1 MASKLI
7 AIYAGRFHPFH
18 KGHKAVYDS
27 LVSKFGVSNVFVATS
42 DKQEPGTSPFT
53 FKEKSA
59 MMMLTGVPGSA
70 IKQEKSPYKPENTLS
85 SFDKNTAVIFA
96 VGQKDM
102 DENPRFKP
110 GTKKDGSPTYYQPLA
125 GKSAK
130 ELEGYEKH
138 GYLVVSPTVKF
149 SVLGKPA
156 TSATELRKEFTTLD
170 DEQRKEFIKDLF
182 GTYNDVIHK
191 VMNKRLAESMA
202 EGKSPHKKGTTKYKK
217 HMAAMHAEDKFEPH
231 TMYKDGKSKYAST
244 DKEHKDLGKKGWS
257 HDNPKTKKVE
267 EVTSDNKGVDL
278 VLPRGKIKVLKAE
291 DKDYD
296 RGVLIELLE
305 DGGYDM
311 AYWYNEFK
319 TYPVEVLVDGK
330 SIKKDAKKV
339 TMKYHPELE
348 EDFNYGD
355 KNDPKSGKSY
365 INRNHPEFRN
375 RVYGGDKGIIVK
387 QIKRLSNV
395 ITDISRLAKDKAID
409 KDTMATILSQLDQIK
424 DFLRGT
430 PVEEKFNRFLES
442 LYALNK
448 TDPMDSEI
456 LIQGLG
462 RMTLKQAVK
471 RVHDYADEIKNVAS
485 NSDPYWH
492 QTKLTHHIEML
503 GHYNKAV
510 QDAYKE
516 LANIRKKGGTR
527 SKGIDSSLTSE
538 AEVDGIEKDASEIK
552 LQGGITPQMIA
563 KQFPNVADKV
573 NLLQVLIKMRR
584 GDNTYTRQQ
593 MIAAADAFKEL
604 LAKDPNETQTL
615 MMMLKRVKAA
625 EADVYKT
632 NIKVGDQIKV
642 GRFKNRKA
650 EIKDIT
656 KDDNG
661 QPVLKTTKGD
671 QKLFKPRIVKLEGF
685 VPYDEI

>member
-85 SFDKNTAVIFA
+85 AFDKNTAVIFA

-267 EVTSDNKGVDL
+267 E
-278 VLPRGKIKVLKAE
+278 
-291 DKDYD
+291 
-296 RGVLIELLE
+296 
-305 DGGYDM
+305 
-311 AYWYNEFK
+311 
-319 TYPVEVLVDGK
+319 
-330 SIKKDAKKV
+330 
-339 TMKYHPELE
+339 
-348 EDFNYGD
+348 DFNYGD

-365 INRNHPEFRN
+365 INKNHPEFRN

-409 KDTMATILSQLDQIK
+409 KETMATILSQLDQIK

-573 NLLQVLIKMRR
+573 NLLQVLIKMKR
-584 GDNTYTRQQ
+584 GDNKYTRQQ